1 MIKKSSFFF
10 CFICLFLFACE
21 REIELDL
28 PEQQKL
34 VILSNFAKDSIFRL
48 QLSTTR
54 AITNSNDQISYPE
67 QAVIKLFED
76 DNYIED
82 LTFQYANTVNFN
94 GPFYFSTH
102 TAKEESKYTIEAEVT
117 DFPIATAHNT
127 IPSYH
132 PIEQFELI
140 ASTSRQAPQDP
151 DIIDYQLSANFKIAP
166 TGGEQMYFHMRAFQ
180 HIDFYSI
187 INNDTIYERFGSF
200 ELDPMISN
208 DINHL
213 DLLHESGILLNST
226 IFEDHPEGIK
236 LDFFLS
242 IFPVLERKS
251 PIVIELR
258 RVSEDYYLFHKTVGE
273 QEVSNL
279 AESLLATQSVMIH
292 NNIIGGIGYFG
303 GYNIALDS
311 LIW

>member
-76 DNYIED
+76 DNY
-82 LTFQYANTVNFN
+82 T
-94 GPFYFSTH
+94 
-102 TAKEESKYTIEAEVT
+102 EVT